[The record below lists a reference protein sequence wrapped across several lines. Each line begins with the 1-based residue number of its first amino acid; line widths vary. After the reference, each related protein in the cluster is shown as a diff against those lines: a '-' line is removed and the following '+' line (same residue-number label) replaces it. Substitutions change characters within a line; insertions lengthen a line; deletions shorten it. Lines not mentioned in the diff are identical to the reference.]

1 MVYETRLPEGRE
13 VNQKT
18 VKLFSRIAAL
28 GALPAAWRVKMILGD
43 KLGASAHVLDI
54 GTGPGTIPLHLK
66 KFFPEASFTGLD
78 VSPDM
83 LTEAMKH
90 SRRQRKNLNLLAG
103 DGTLLPFADNSLDG
117 VLSFFTLH
125 HIDTPAPFF
134 KEVNRVLKP
143 DGFFLL
149 IDFRRDMQPMLYRL
163 MNAAW
168 QTSFFFTSG
177 KKGFKESVASA
188 WRPEEIN
195 QFLSQA
201 EVERFTVHT
210 SKTELIIT

>member
-1 MVYETRLPEGRE
+1 MVFETRLPEGRE
-13 VNQKT
+13 VNKKT
-18 VKLFSRIAAL
+18 VKLFSRVAAL
-28 GALPAAWRVKMILGD
+28 GALPAAWRVKNILGD
-43 KLGASAHVLDI
+43 KLGNSAHILDI
-54 GTGPGTIPLHLK
+54 GTGPATIPLHLK
-66 KFFPEASFTGLD
+66 RFFPDASITGLD

-83 LTEAMKH
+83 LAEAMKH
-90 SRRQRKNLNLLAG
+90 NQRQGKVLNLLAG
-103 DGTLLPFADNSLDG
+103 DGTFLPFADGSLDG

-125 HIDTPAPFF
+125 HIDMPTPFF

-149 IDFRRDMQPMLYRL
+149 IDFRRDMQPLLYRL

-168 QTSFFFTSG
+168 QTTFFFTSG

-195 QFLSQA
+195 TFLSEA
-201 EVERFTVHT
+201 GVERFTVQT

>member
-1 MVYETRLPEGRE
+1 MVCETRIPEGKE
-13 VNQKT
+13 VNRKT

-28 GALPAAWRVKMILGD
+28 GALPAAWRVKMIIGD
-43 KLGASAHVLDI
+43 KLGDSAHVLDI

-66 KFFPEASFTGLD
+66 RFFPKASFTGLD

-83 LTEAMKH
+83 LSEAMKH
-90 SRRQRKNLNLLAG
+90 NRRRGKIINFLAG
-103 DGTLLPFADNSLDG
+103 DGTLLPFANGSLDG
-117 VLSFFTLH
+117 VISFFTLH
-125 HIDTPAPFF
+125 HIDMPVSFF
-134 KEVNRVLKP
+134 KEVDRVLKP

-168 QTSFFFTSG
+168 QTTFFFTSG
-177 KKGFKESVASA
+177 KKGFKESVESA
-188 WRPEEIN
+188 WKPEEIN
-195 QFLSQA
+195 TFLSQA
-201 EVERFTVHT
+201 GVKRFTVHT